1 VGIGGTSIQLARV
14 FGIRIGVNPS
24 WFLVLFLMIYFL
36 TGYFGDVLAG
46 SSTEAFLVAVC
57 AALLFFASLVLH
69 ELGHALVGR
78 RNGIGIQGI
87 DLWFFG
93 GLAKLSRDT
102 DSAGEEFRVA
112 AAGPAVTVGVVALC
126 FGAGA
131 LLSRTGDFFHSATLS
146 SDATTPPVALLGWLA
161 TINVVLFV
169 FNMIPAF
176 PLDGGRIAR
185 AAAWKVTG
193 DKARATRFSGRIGQ
207 GFAYL
212 LIAGGLALAV
222 SGISVVNGI
231 YIMVLGWFLG
241 QGARGAVAASDFS
254 ERIDGVT
261 ASDLMDDQPIAV
273 PEGATV
279 AQAQDE
285 FFLRYGEPWFPV
297 VDPGGHVMG
306 ILRQA
311 SVAEAHELEMP
322 VHGLVDD
329 AAAAD
334 AQIRDDTP
342 LDHLLSSEP
351 LRRLGALLVV
361 DREGVLRGVLT
372 LEQVRRALTA
382 AAPSRVA

>member
-1 VGIGGTSIQLARV
+1 MS
-14 FGIRIGVNPS
+14 PS
-24 WFLVLFLMIYFL
+24 WFIVLFLMIYFL
-36 TGYFGDVLAG
+36 TDYFGDVLGG
-46 SSTEAFLVAVC
+46 SESQAFLVAVS
-57 AALLFFASLVLH
+57 AALLFFVSLVLH

-78 RNGIGIQGI
+78 RNGIAIQGI

-102 DSAGEEFRVA
+102 ESPGEEFRVA
-112 AAGPAVTVGVVALC
+112 AAGPAVTVAVVALC
-126 FGAGA
+126 FGAAA
-131 LLSRTGDFFHSATLS
+131 LLTQTGDFFDSAVLS
-146 SDATTPPVALLGWLA
+146 SEETSPAVALLGWLA

-185 AAAWKVTG
+185 AAAWKAMG
-193 DKARATRFSGRIGQ
+193 DKNRATRLSGRIGQ

-212 LIAGGLALAV
+212 LIGAGLVLALT
-222 SGISVVNGI
+222 ISPLNGI

-241 QGARGAVAASDFS
+241 QGAKGAVAASDFS

-261 ASDLMDDQPIAV
+261 ASDLMDAEPIAV
-273 PEGATV
+273 PAGATV

-285 FFLRYGEPWFPV
+285 FFLRYREPWFPV
-297 VDPGGHVMG
+297 VDLAGRVVG
-306 ILRQA
+306 ILREA
-311 SVAEAHELEMP
+311 SVSMAPELEMP
-322 VHGLVDD
+322 VHGLIDD

-334 AQIRDDTP
+334 AQVRDDTP
-342 LDHLLSSEP
+342 LDHLLASEP
-351 LRRLGALLVV
+351 LRRLGALMVV

>member
-1 VGIGGTSIQLARV
+1 MGIGGTSIQLARL
-14 FGIRIGVNPS
+14 FGIRIGVSPS
-24 WFLVLFLMIYFL
+24 WFVVLFLMIYFL
-36 TGYFGDVLAG
+36 TGYFGDVLEG
-46 SSTEAFLVAVC
+46 TDTTAFLVAVS
-57 AALLFFASLVLH
+57 AALLFFVSLILH

-78 RNGIGIQGI
+78 RNGIAILGI

-102 DSAGEEFRVA
+102 ESPGEEFRVA

-126 FGAGA
+126 FGVAA
-131 LLSRTGDFFHSATLS
+131 LLTQTGDFFDSAVLS
-146 SDATTPPVALLGWLA
+146 SESTSPAVALLGWLA

-185 AAAWKVTG
+185 AAAWKAMG
-193 DKARATRFSGRIGQ
+193 DKNRATRLSGRIGQ

-212 LIAGGLALAV
+212 LIAGGLLLALT
-222 SGISVVNGI
+222 ISPLNGI

-241 QGARGAVAASDFS
+241 QGAKGAVAASDFS

-261 ASDLMDDQPIAV
+261 ASDLMDSEPIAV

-285 FFLRYGEPWFPV
+285 FFLRYHEPWFPV
-297 VDPGGHVMG
+297 VDPGGHIVG
-306 ILRQA
+306 ILSQA
-311 SVAEAHELEMP
+311 SVSAETRLETS
-322 VHGLVDD
+322 VDGLVDD

-351 LRRLGALLVV
+351 LRRLGALMVV

-382 AAPSRVA
+382 AAPSRVS

>member
-1 VGIGGTSIQLARV
+1 MGIGGTSIQLARL
-14 FGIRIGVNPS
+14 FGIRIGVSPS
-24 WFLVLFLMIYFL
+24 WFVVLFLMIYFL
-36 TGYFGDVLAG
+36 TGYFGDVLEG
-46 SSTEAFLVAVC
+46 TDTTAFLVAVS
-57 AALLFFASLVLH
+57 AALLFFVSLILH

-78 RNGIGIQGI
+78 RNGIAILGI

-102 DSAGEEFRVA
+102 ESPGEEFRVA

-126 FGAGA
+126 FGVAA
-131 LLSRTGDFFHSATLS
+131 LLTQTGDFFDSAVLS
-146 SDATTPPVALLGWLA
+146 SESTSPAVALLGWLA

-185 AAAWKVTG
+185 AAAWKAMG
-193 DKARATRFSGRIGQ
+193 DKNRATRLSGRIGQ

-212 LIAGGLALAV
+212 LIAGGLFLALT
-222 SGISVVNGI
+222 ISPLNGI

-241 QGARGAVAASDFS
+241 QGAKGAVAASDFS

-261 ASDLMDDQPIAV
+261 ASDLMDSEPIAV

-285 FFLRYGEPWFPV
+285 FFLRYHEPWFPV
-297 VDPGGHVMG
+297 VDPGGHIVG
-306 ILRQA
+306 ILSQA
-311 SVAEAHELEMP
+311 SVSAETRLETP
-322 VHGLVDD
+322 VDGLVDD

-351 LRRLGALLVV
+351 LRRLGALMVV

-382 AAPSRVA
+382 AAPSRVS

>member
-1 VGIGGTSIQLARV
+1 MGIGGTSIQLARV

-161 TINVVLFV
+161 TINVVLFL

-306 ILRQA
+306 ILRQV
-311 SVAEAHELEMP
+311 SIAEAHELEMP

-351 LRRLGALLVV
+351 LRRLGALMVV

>member
-1 VGIGGTSIQLARV
+1 MPLGRTSIQLARL
-14 FGIRIGVNPS
+14 FGIRIGVSPS
-24 WFLVLFLMIYFL
+24 WFFVLFLMIYFL
-36 TGYFGDVLAG
+36 TGYFGDVLNG
-46 SSTEAFLVAVC
+46 SDTEAFVVAVC
-57 AALLFFASLVLH
+57 AALLFFVSLVLH

-78 RNGIGIQGI
+78 RNGIAIQGI

-102 DSAGEEFRVA
+102 ESPGEEFRVA
-112 AAGPAVTVGVVALC
+112 AAGPAVTVAVVALC
-126 FGAGA
+126 FAAGA
-131 LLSRTGDFFHSATLS
+131 LLTRTGDFLDSAILS
-146 SDATTPPVALLGWLA
+146 SRATTPAVALLGWLA

-185 AAAWKVTG
+185 AAAWRATG
-193 DKARATRFSGRIGQ
+193 DKNRATRLAGRIGQ
-207 GFAYL
+207 GFSYL
-212 LIAGGLALAV
+212 LIAGGLALAL
-222 SGISVVNGI
+222 SLSPLNGI

-241 QGARGAVAASDFS
+241 QGAKGAVAASDFS

-261 ASDLMDDQPIAV
+261 AADLMDAEPIAV

-285 FFLRYGEPWFPV
+285 FFLRYHEPWFPV
-297 VDPGGHVMG
+297 VDPGGHIIG

-311 SVAEAHELEMP
+311 SVSVAPELEMP
-322 VHGLVDD
+322 VHGLIDD

-342 LDHLLSSEP
+342 LDHLLASEP

-382 AAPSRVA
+382 AAPSRVS

>member
-1 VGIGGTSIQLARV
+1 MGIGGTSIQLARL
-14 FGIRIGVNPS
+14 FGIRIGVSPS
-24 WFLVLFLMIYFL
+24 WFFVLFLMIYFL
-36 TGYFGDVLAG
+36 TDYFGDVLNG
-46 SSTEAFLVAVC
+46 SETQAFVVAVS
-57 AALLFFASLVLH
+57 AAVLFFVSLVLH

-78 RNGIGIQGI
+78 RNGIAIQGI

-102 DSAGEEFRVA
+102 ESPGEEFRVA
-112 AAGPAVTVGVVALC
+112 AAGPAVTVAVVALC
-126 FGAGA
+126 FAAGA
-131 LLSRTGDFFHSATLS
+131 LLTRTGDFFDSAVLS
-146 SDATTPPVALLGWLA
+146 SEATTPAVALLGWLA

-185 AAAWKVTG
+185 AAAWKAMG
-193 DKARATRFSGRIGQ
+193 DKNRATRLSGRIGQ

-212 LIAGGLALAV
+212 LIAGGLVLALT
-222 SGISVVNGI
+222 ISPLNGI

-241 QGARGAVAASDFS
+241 QGAKGAVAASDFS

-261 ASDLMDDQPIAV
+261 ASDLMDAEPIAV
-273 PEGATV
+273 PAGATV

-285 FFLRYGEPWFPV
+285 FFLRYHEPWFPV
-297 VDPGGHVMG
+297 VDPDGRIVG
-306 ILRQA
+306 ILRET
-311 SVAEAHELEMP
+311 SVSIAPELEMP
-322 VHGLVDD
+322 VHGLIDD

-334 AQIRDDTP
+334 AQVRDDTP

-351 LRRLGALLVV
+351 LRRLGALMVV

-382 AAPSRVA
+382 AAPSRVG